1 MKVFDL
7 GVNVLFCFFD
17 PATLRL
23 GSPTA
28 LFKSNGGIRLREG
41 VHRLI
46 VVVVTKLD

>member
-7 GVNVLFCFFD
+7 RWLCFVLFLG
-17 PATLRL
+17 PATLPL